1 MSESL
6 QRRFRYSAWANE
18 TLAGAL
24 AHGEPPE
31 KAVHAYGHV
40 QETEIIWT
48 RRILG
53 RENPNVPLWGK
64 PSLDQAAEWHVE
76 ASQAFALILA
86 GLVDGTVGPAFS
98 YKNSKGTAFTNNVEE
113 ILEHVLLHSAQYRG
127 ESAAFAIAAGMQVPD
142 LDFIA
147 WLREGEPLLMP

>member
-6 QRRFRYSAWANE
+6 GRRYRYNAWANE

-40 QETEIIWT
+40 QEAEIIWT

-53 RENPNVPLWGK
+53 REGANVPLWGK
-64 PSLDQAAEWHVE
+64 PSLEQAAVWHVE
-76 ASQAFALILA
+76 ASRAFALILA
-86 GLVDGTVGPAFS
+86 GILEESLPTTFS
-98 YKNSKGTAFTNNVEE
+98 YSNSRGTYFTNNVEE

-127 ESAAFAIAAGMQVPD
+127 ESAGFAVAGGLEVPD

-147 WLREGEPLLMP
+147 WLRSGEPLLMP

>member
-6 QRRFRYSAWANE
+6 QRRYRYNAWANE

-40 QETEIIWT
+40 QEAEITWA

-53 RENPNVPLWGK
+53 RENPNVPLWGN
-64 PSLDQAAEWHVE
+64 PSLEQAAEWHVE
-76 ASQAFALILA
+76 ASQAFAMILA
-86 GLVDGTVGPAFS
+86 GIADESIGTTFS
-98 YKNSKGTAFTNNVEE
+98 YSNSKGTFFTNNVEE
-113 ILEHVLLHSAQYRG
+113 VLEHVLLHSAQYRG
-127 ESAAFAIAAGMQVPD
+127 ESAAFAIAAGLEVPD

-147 WLREGEPLLMP
+147 WLRAGEPLLMP